1 MKSHHHRK
9 GELALE
15 YVTQLMIVLVVLTV
29 VVGMIYT
36 FRGQISQKW
45 NEIANPDGNE
55 PAVNTNAVFVEKI
68 LPAKYSA
75 SEFATHIEAC
85 WTDTRDADE
94 SRVCFVLKGM
104 AAPGVDA
111 AAITALLDTEIQP
124 DVVFTSADFGKDLFS
139 INYEA
144 IADKIHVKS

>member
-1 MKSHHHRK
+1 
-9 GELALE
+9 
-15 YVTQLMIVLVVLTV
+15 
-29 VVGMIYT
+29 
-36 FRGQISQKW
+36 
-45 NEIANPDGNE
+45 
-55 PAVNTNAVFVEKI
+55 
-68 LPAKYSA
+68 
-75 SEFATHIEAC
+75 
-85 WTDTRDADE
+85 
-94 SRVCFVLKGM
+94 M